1 MSSFNI
7 PFLCSVFLFFDLH
20 MFRSWRDLK
29 NPFKF
34 MTVLCTTKTA
44 AQKSDLC
51 NSKLSTVSKSVVS
64 WSDLKVEF
72 ETFKLIT
79 QVTDGNYYQKN
90 RLKQKRAIC

>member
-1 MSSFNI
+1 MSSFSI

-29 NPFKF
+29 NSFKF

-44 AQKSDLC
+44 AQESELC